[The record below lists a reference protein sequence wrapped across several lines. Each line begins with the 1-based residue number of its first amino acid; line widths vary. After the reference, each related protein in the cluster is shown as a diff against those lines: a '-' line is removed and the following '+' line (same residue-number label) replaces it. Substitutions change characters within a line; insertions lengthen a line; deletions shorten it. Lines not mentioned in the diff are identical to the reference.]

1 MVVKRGLSQS
11 VLQIKTKYSGVLLFI
26 VYFVYLFPPFIY
38 FTSNL
43 YCITRFEDEDA
54 ICRINIRLQ
63 E

>member
-11 VLQIKTKYSGVLLFI
+11 VLQIKTKYSGVLLFT

-54 ICRINIRLQ
+54 IC
-63 E
+63 